1 MRLPTL
7 LVLCAAT
14 VSLAG
19 CFEGPK
25 GDKGE
30 QGIAGLPGPQ
40 GPAGPQGAVGP
51 AGPAGQQGAVGA
63 PGPVGAAGPAGP
75 QGATGPQGPAGPQG
89 AKGEPGKDGPSG
101 APGTAFR
108 VVRGEGSAQ
117 CAGDEEIVSAM
128 CYGEGDPASPAIVRG
143 QPREVF
149 CTGPGKVTATAL
161 CIKK

>member
-14 VSLAG
+14 VSLGG

-30 QGIAGLPGPQ
+30 QGLAGALGVAGPV
-40 GPAGPQGAVGP
+40 GPAGPQGAAGP
-51 AGPAGQQGAVGA
+51 VGPAGQQGAVG
-63 PGPVGAAGPAGP
+63 PVGPVGPAGP
-75 QGATGPQGPAGPQG
+75 QGAAGAQGPAGPQG
-89 AKGEPGKDGPSG
+89 AKGEPGKDGPAG
-101 APGTAFR
+101 PGVAFR

-117 CAGDEEIVSAM
+117 CAGDEEIISAI

-143 QPREVF
+143 MPREAS
-149 CTGPGKVTATAL
+149 CTGSGKLTATAL

>member
-14 VSLAG
+14 VSLGG

-30 QGIAGLPGPQ
+30 QGIAGLPGSQ
-40 GPAGPQGAVGP
+40 GAVGPAGPQGAVGAVGP
-51 AGPAGQQGAVGA
+51 AGPAGLV
-63 PGPVGAAGPAGP
+63 GPAGA
-75 QGATGPQGPAGPQG
+75 QGAAGPQGPAGPQG
-89 AKGEPGKDGPSG
+89 AKGEPGKDGSAGPPG
-101 APGTAFR
+101 AAFR

-117 CAGDEEIVSAM
+117 CAGDEEIISAM
-128 CYGEGDPASPAIVRG
+128 CYGEGDPVSPAIVKG
-143 QPREVF
+143 MPREAS
-149 CTGPGKVTATAL
+149 CTGSGKVTATAL